1 MIFKVKKKT
10 MIEMLSQEIRAGSY
24 EGVHSEILQRKK
36 KQQPRLQ
43 ITTSTVVHN
52 DIG

>member
-1 MIFKVKKKT
+1 
-10 MIEMLSQEIRAGSY
+10 MIEMLSQEIRAGSYIY

>member
-1 MIFKVKKKT
+1 
-10 MIEMLSQEIRAGSY
+10 MLSQEIRAGSY

-43 ITTSTVVHN
+43 ITTSTVVHFFWKRMTLDN
-52 DIG
+52 